1 MIKQTWNINE
11 DEKNRILNLHE
22 GATKKLYLVGEQI
35 VSKNVQGSQKDTNFP
50 TQNIGSKFEYGEYDS
65 EKVKNDILSL
75 KPQIEDF
82 ITNSGGKQ
90 FVVNITSGE
99 SNVTNPKGFDVKGS
113 LGLAR
118 ANSVKRYFEDIFPDL
133 IKQGIL
139 TINSPKSESDVVI
152 GKTPYDKTK
161 GDNKNPELV
170 KKYRE
175 EQFVKF
181 DISGGGKK
189 CDFNLSVKA
198 GKGKPNLNYIT
209 TNEFLGGKGVIT
221 FGPGQI
227 PDRLIIVDNKGQIEF
242 DTGYITSQT
251 SKYKDWKY
259 TPAFVLSLTKMRNS
273 NSISVSGS
281 KIITITATNYDELLS
296 QLLNNPNSQKYQKSG
311 DEIGPALVEL
321 RRMVDGGQTEFVIY
335 TLSSSD
341 TKIPFDS
348 PENNK
353 KVKVFSP
360 IGEGSFETGY
370 LLTGACIT

>member
-1 MIKQTWNINE
+1 VNNLFLINE

-22 GATKKLYLVGEQI
+22 SATKKLYLVGEQI
-35 VSKNVQGSQKDTNFP
+35 VSKNVQGGQKDTNFP
-50 TQNIGSKFEYGEYDS
+50 TQNIGSKFEFGEYDS
-65 EKVKNDILSL
+65 KKVKNDILLL

-82 ITNSGGKQ
+82 ITNSDGKQ
-90 FVVNITSGE
+90 FVINITSGE
-99 SNVTNPKGFDVKGS
+99 SNVTNPKGFEVKGS

-133 IKQGIL
+133 FKQGIL
-139 TINSPKSESDVVI
+139 TINSPKSESEVVI

-170 KKYRE
+170 KKYRK

-209 TNEFLGGKGVIT
+209 TNAFFGGKGVIT

-227 PDRLIIVDNKGQIEF
+227 PDRLIIVDDKGQIEL

-251 SKYKDWKY
+251 SKHKDWKY
-259 TPAFVLSLTKMRNS
+259 TPAFVLSLTKIRNS

-321 RRMVDGGQTEFVIY
+321 RRMIDNGQTEFVIY
-335 TLSSSD
+335 TLSSSNI
-341 TKIPFDS
+341 KIPFDS

-353 KVKVFSP
+353 KIKVFSP